1 MLVFLSGMS
10 DIQRI
15 YEAAKEY
22 SAETKRWIILQLHS
36 SLSIDEQDKVFDIAP
51 DGVRKCILSTNIAE
65 TSVTI
70 DGLRFIVDSGKVKEI
85 SYDAKYKMQRLQ
97 EFWISRASAE
107 QRKGRAGR
115 TGPGVC
121 YRLYSDVDY
130 NAFNEFTTPE
140 IRRVPLN
147 SLILQMASMGL
158 KDVRK
163 FPFIEPPSIDSIEHS
178 LLFLIDQNALNEK
191 EELTSIGKMLADLP
205 VDVQIGKMLIMG
217 SMYNVFIN
225 FILTYKLIFFKIQ
238 FYIIDN

>member
-1 MLVFLSGMS
+1 
-10 DIQRI
+10 
-15 YEAAKEY
+15 
-22 SAETKRWIILQLHS
+22 LQ
-36 SLSIDEQDKVFDIAP
+36 VFDIAP
-51 DGVRKCILSTNIAE
+51 EGVRKCILSTNIAE

-121 YRLYSDVDY
+121 YRLYSDADY
-130 NAFNEFTTPE
+130 NTFNEFTTPE

-147 SLILQMASMGL
+147 SLILQMVSMGL

-163 FPFIEPPSIDSIEHS
+163 FPFIEPPSLDSIEHS

-217 SMYNVFIN
+217 SMYNVSFIE
-225 FILTYKLIFFKIQ
+225 I
-238 FYIIDN
+238 